1 MINIKNRARL
11 QRPACRGGQGF
22 TLIELLVVVA
32 IIGLLAS
39 IVVVAL
45 GTARQGGR
53 DTRAVADL
61 RQIQT
66 ALELFYDSQL
76 PNTYPNIPDVWT
88 DVTDTTDLDAFLDP
102 TPLSN
107 GLRNYQWCDN
117 TSPTNTYRLR
127 VDIETSGV
135 GGLTGD
141 CYYITNT
148 GTQAGSCTAATG
160 CTTP

>member
-1 MINIKNRARL
+1 MINKNKARL
-11 QRPACRGGQGF
+11 QRLVCRGGKGF

-61 RQIQT
+61 HQIQI
-66 ALELFYDSQL
+66 AFELFYDSQL
-76 PNTYPNIPDVWT
+76 PNTYPNIPDAWVNI
-88 DVTDTTDLDAFLDP
+88 TDTTDLDAFLDP

-107 GLRNYQWCDN
+107 GVRDYQWCDAG
-117 TSPTNTYRLR
+117 SSSDTYRFR
-127 VDIETSGV
+127 VDIEGSSV

-141 CYYITNT
+141 CYYLSNT
-148 GTQAGSCTAATG
+148 GVEAGICGLAGCAT
-160 CTTP
+160 P